1 MIIYGV
7 CNGVGNLDDLFDSM
21 IYGDV
26 AGNSVPIGFGR
37 GLDLADDEMVEKVF
51 RYKIALNVS
60 WKTYEGKDVFSNTN

>member
-7 CNGVGNLDDLFDSM
+7 CNGVGNMDDLFDSM
-21 IYGDV
+21 IYDDV

-51 RYKIALNVS
+51 RYNIPLNVS
-60 WKTYEGKDVFSNTN
+60 WKTYEGKDVLSNTN